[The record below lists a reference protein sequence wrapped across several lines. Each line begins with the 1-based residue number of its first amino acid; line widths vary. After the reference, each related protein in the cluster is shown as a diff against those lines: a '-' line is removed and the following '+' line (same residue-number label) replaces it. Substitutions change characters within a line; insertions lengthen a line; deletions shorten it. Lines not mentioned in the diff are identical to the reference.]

1 MGRVDEMTGLNK
13 NRVLFVRAAG
23 PWSSSWNVKDC
34 ENEELSSSPEE
45 SPPPPTRRYVRD
57 TTLVTGSLIQHPSSY
72 FLSRTSFAIK
82 FLVSLFL

>member
-45 SPPPPTRRYVRD
+45 SPPLPP
-57 TTLVTGSLIQHPSSY
+57 G
-72 FLSRTSFAIK
+72 AM
-82 FLVSLFL
+82 

>member
-34 ENEELSSSPEE
+34 ENYGLSSSPEE
-45 SPPPPTRRYVRD
+45 PATRRYVRD

-82 FLVSLFL
+82 FLVSLFF